1 MNRKLLF
8 LLNPISGGKK
18 TASLPQ
24 KIENFF
30 NHYTIPFFIEQTPA
44 DDNYASLKRLIQHEN
59 ITDIIICGGDGTINA
74 VINHLREDHL
84 RFGIIPCGSGNGLAL
99 ACKIPLNPKKALQV
113 IIEGKTIMA
122 DAVKV
127 NERLSSMVFGIG
139 LDGKVSRDFNQSKT
153 RGFFLYAWLTLKNI
167 SRLQHSR
174 YRLLINEREYTID
187 AHMICLA
194 TGNQFGNR
202 FTIAPKASVDD
213 GLMDVVIV
221 KKMSITA
228 FVFRVLTHL
237 IYGKPNASFQEH
249 QPVIYFQTKS
259 ISILSDEKTSA
270 HYDGDTC
277 VVHENWEAS
286 VLPGAY
292 RLIVP

>member
-1 MNRKLLF
+1 MDRKLLF

-18 TASLPQ
+18 TSSLPQ
-24 KIENFF
+24 KIGNFL
-30 NHYTIPFFIEQTPA
+30 NQYTIPFFIKETPA
-44 DDNYASLKRLIQHEN
+44 DGNYAFLKRLIQYEN
-59 ITDIIICGGDGTINA
+59 ITDVVICGGDGTINA

-99 ACKIPLNPKKALQV
+99 ACKIPLKPEKALQV

-167 SRLQHSR
+167 LRLQHSR
-174 YRLLINEREYTID
+174 YRLLINEKEYTID
-187 AHMICLA
+187 AHMICMA

-202 FTIAPKASVDD
+202 FTIAPKASIDD

-221 KKMSITA
+221 KNMSIPA
-228 FVFRVLTHL
+228 FVFRVLRHL
-237 IYGKPNASFQEH
+237 IYGKPNATFQED
-249 QPVIYFQTKS
+249 QPVIYFQTTS
-259 ISILSDEKTSA
+259 IAILNDEKAPA

-277 VVHENWEAS
+277 ATQASWEVEVV
-286 VLPGAY
+286 PRAY